1 MFTTGKTSPRR
12 VVQAGQGLVEYAL
25 ILSCVAALAI
35 GAAFFLGGRINGVLS
50 NVGNSVGGAVA
61 GVVSTQTTTT
71 TPREGDLCK
80 TSKGK
85 VGTYQYE
92 DHVLVCQKG
101 GDHGG
106 GH

>member
-1 MFTTGKTSPRR
+1 MDTTGKTSPRR

-50 NVGNSVGGAVA
+50 TVGSSVDAALSAAHNQGG
-61 GVVSTQTTTT
+61 GNQ
-71 TPREGDLCK
+71 
-80 TSKGK
+80 
-85 VGTYQYE
+85 
-92 DHVLVCQKG
+92 G
-101 GDHGG
+101 GGNQGGGNQGGGNQGGGNQGGGNQGG